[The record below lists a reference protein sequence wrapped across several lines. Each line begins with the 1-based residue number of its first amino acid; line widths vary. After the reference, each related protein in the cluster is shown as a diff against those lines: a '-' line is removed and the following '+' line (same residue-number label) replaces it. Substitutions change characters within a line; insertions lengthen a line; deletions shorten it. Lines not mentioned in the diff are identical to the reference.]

1 MSDDI
6 WTRFS
11 SGFSCF
17 LRLEAGLHQ
26 DLEVLEQVGTNLVD
40 IWAGDKEGRLWELTD
55 ETFSHICCQITAEL
69 DSINAGQGVRL
80 QCEEKITLTT
90 SGLDICMIIH
100 SHLQTMVR
108 FVSMLLLPA

>member
-69 DSINAGQGVRL
+69 DSINATQDKGHV
-80 QCEEKITLTT
+80 CNVKKK
-90 SGLDICMIIH
+90 
-100 SHLQTMVR
+100 SH
-108 FVSMLLLPA
+108 